1 MRPHASTPVL
11 RGSWAVLLVILLSAT
26 WSQGQSPP
34 NPDVQQLKDKLQ
46 QLDQEMQELKAQ
58 IGAVE
63 QARASTTASAAVPP
77 SDSSAAQGT
86 PEKPAQAVRE
96 EEHKSSLDLYGFV
109 MLDSGYDF
117 GQIDPNWFDVERPTK
132 LPAFANEFGGN
143 GNVYYGVRQTRFG
156 VKTSTPTGLGD
167 LKTWFEFELF
177 GTGVDAG
184 QTTFRLRQA

>member
-1 MRPHASTPVL
+1 MQDLKGQISALEQTQGSPVAL
-11 RGSWAVLLVILLSAT
+11 
-26 WSQGQSPP
+26 
-34 NPDVQQLKDKLQ
+34 
-46 QLDQEMQELKAQ
+46 
-58 IGAVE
+58 
-63 QARASTTASAAVPP
+63 TAALH
-77 SDSSAAQGT
+77 SDSSGAQGT

-167 LKTWFEFELF
+167 LKTWFEF
-177 GTGVDAG
+177 
-184 QTTFRLRQA
+184 